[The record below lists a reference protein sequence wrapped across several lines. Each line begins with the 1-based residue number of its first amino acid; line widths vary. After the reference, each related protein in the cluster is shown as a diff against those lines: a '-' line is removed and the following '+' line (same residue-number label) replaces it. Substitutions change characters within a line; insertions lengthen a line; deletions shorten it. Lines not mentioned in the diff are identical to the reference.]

1 MGSVIMLPFCPWLGR
16 WEKITALP
24 PAVRPV
30 PTVSRGKGSA
40 VPLRPAKRESKKVLR
55 LGRLP
60 ESCRLSAP
68 AGGRAAWG

>member
-30 PTVSRGKGSA
+30 PTVSRG
-40 VPLRPAKRESKKVLR
+40 E
-55 LGRLP
+55 
-60 ESCRLSAP
+60 RLSRSVT
-68 AGGRAAWG
+68 AGQKRKQKSA